1 MFLLLFYP
9 EELFND
15 HSRTCLERNCKLGQ
29 RMKEKQLRVVCE
41 MKKKKKLYYNAR
53 QRLTPVYVGA
63 KSTLID
69 KSNAKCSE
77 AAEERIARIV
87 LFFGRALLLIET
99 LI

>member
-1 MFLLLFYP
+1 MWN
-9 EELFND
+9 E
-15 HSRTCLERNCKLGQ
+15 
-29 RMKEKQLRVVCE
+29 KEKKTL
-41 MKKKKKLYYNAR
+41 L